1 MITGRVQP
9 ELLYTLSEL
18 RCHMNTS
25 HQVALVHSRAPELLR
40 PFETGTAFLSLLEG
54 EGCLYL
60 PVREDTRGT
69 VPANASRPSRL
80 TGQAMSRNVFTSHQC

>member
-9 ELLYTLSEL
+9 ELLYTISEL
-18 RCHMNTS
+18 RCHMHTS
-25 HQVALVHSRAPELLR
+25 HQVALVHSRAPELIH

-60 PVREDTRGT
+60 PVCRTTRQAVQT
-69 VPANASRPSRL
+69 DAATAPNANGEFSL
-80 TGQAMSRNVFTSHQC
+80 VTSN